1 MQQELR
7 GIEPVRTITFRLV
20 LVVVF
25 CKEIFCNSEFNKNN
39 MTPNMFC
46 FTMM

>member
-7 GIEPVRTITFRLV
+7 GIEAVRTIILRLV

-25 CKEIFCNSEFNKNN
+25 FKEIFCNSEFNKNN
-39 MTPNMFC
+39 MTSNMFC
-46 FTMM
+46 FTVM